1 MKEII
6 DYSINFNADLRSVC
20 EVLYEFINPKLCKNI
35 CKLYHGSPVWFIDD
49 NPITGYSMKG
59 NKISLLFWSGQSFI
73 EEGLS
78 SVGKFK
84 AAEIVYSNI
93 NEINFDKLE
102 KWVNESQKIMWNYK
116 DIRKNNGILSLL

>member
-6 DYSINFNADLRSVC
+6 DYSLNFNGDLRSVC
-20 EVLYEFINPKLCKNI
+20 EALYEFINPKLCNNI
-35 CKLYHGSPVWFIDD
+35 CKLYHGAPVWFIDD

-59 NKISLLFWSGQSFI
+59 NMISLLFWSGQSFI

-93 NEINFDKLE
+93 NEINFEKLE

-116 DIRKNNGILSLL
+116 DIRKNNGILNLL